1 MSTWHYLHC
10 DSTYYGSTYY
20 ASTYYGIEDA
30 KVDSVGRSI
39 HRSTALLTSSLAAS
53 SRRPSTR
60 RSTALTTAPPSPPS
74 SLATGRASQRPGA
87 TPKPFTGPRCGVLF
101 SRCALCRRS
110 KQCECIFARPVQKCS
125 YSYLLY
131 FCFKRP
137 PPARRAARSRLEPD
151 ATSQACSARA
161 SYRAHWLQLSGTH
174 KTKSTQ
180 SEVRCYLWWACRG
193 PHL

>member
-1 MSTWHYLHC
+1 MDRIRHYSC
-10 DSTYYGSTYY
+10 SQCARYEAADSTYYGSTYY

-125 YSYLLY
+125 YSYLCCLSVLNAT
-131 FCFKRP
+131 RQHGAQL
-137 PPARRAARSRLEPD
+137 ARGSIEPD
-151 ATSQACSARA
+151 ATRARPA
-161 SYRAHWLQLSGTH
+161 ARVPRIAHTG
-174 KTKSTQ
+174 
-180 SEVRCYLWWACRG
+180 CN
-193 PHL
+193 